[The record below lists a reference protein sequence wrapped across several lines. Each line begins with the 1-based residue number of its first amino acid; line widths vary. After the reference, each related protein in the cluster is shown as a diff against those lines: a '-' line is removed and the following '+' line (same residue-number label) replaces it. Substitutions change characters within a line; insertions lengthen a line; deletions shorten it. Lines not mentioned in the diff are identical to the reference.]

1 MAERLSDRQ
10 MAVLQHAS
18 EAGEH
23 GVTSQDIANLL
34 GTTTAL
40 AAVLLKRLRSETVQ
54 TVDRERL
61 LTRTVRVRQSVAG
74 RPCVVHTI
82 TAAGLALL
90 AANPNNQP
98 DNNNKKEG

>member
-1 MAERLSDRQ
+1 MV
-10 MAVLQHAS
+10 VLQHAY

-23 GVTSQDIANLL
+23 GVTSQDVANLL
-34 GTTTAL
+34 GTSTAL
-40 AAVLLKRLRSETVQ
+40 ASILLKRLRSETVE

-74 RPCVVHTI
+74 RACVVHTI

-90 AANPNNQP
+90 AANSNNQP